1 VIDFGLEHP
10 EMVSVLVLVGSGVSG
25 LNDRSQLS
33 AETVKYITE
42 LSTAA
47 RDCEVDK
54 AREIEA
60 KYWIDGPRRDAS
72 RVDPVYRNRARQLH
86 RENFKLQR
94 FATQEDQLKTPAI
107 GRLGEIS
114 VPTLVVIGD
123 EDEKDL
129 ARLADKLAAE
139 VPGATKTE
147 NAKAAHLPSLEHP
160 PLFDQILSDFLAR

>member
-1 VIDFGLEHP
+1 MHYRVVDRRPRLRGGQSTGDRGEILDRWPQARREPGRP
-10 EMVSVLVLVGSGVSG
+10 SPSV
-25 LNDRSQLS
+25 
-33 AETVKYITE
+33 
-42 LSTAA
+42 
-47 RDCEVDK
+47 
-54 AREIEA
+54 
-60 KYWIDGPRRDAS
+60 
-72 RVDPVYRNRARQLH
+72 H

-147 NAKAAHLPSLEHP
+147 NANAAHLPSLEHP